1 MDIDSDNDHR
11 ESSSENEITQPPLHN
26 PHGVSLIQGSIP
38 IHRKRQVESSIVSV
52 GSPPRKRMKGDF
64 NAAYLNLLNCDI
76 NDISSGLVHGKKE
89 EDTNTQIGA
98 VVWSSAE
105 KAAFFAAV
113 SRLGKADHAGIS
125 TRIGTKSELE
135 VRQYLV
141 LLNAT
146 EGKGIRQNSLRP
158 VDIPAAVE
166 IGADCD
172 AALEAAADAL
182 SLRQE
187 SYEEQ
192 VEIDRWG
199 YIWRVTV
206 PLMEIFKIQRQGT
219 SEILKSQ
226 SQSRERGPEKEQRR
240 DEEDRGEEPQL
251 KEEEQEKKRRR
262 LDALP
267 FFQLFC
273 IENWLQLSDRI
284 FMNSTVSDCNW
295 RSASEEH
302 EPPAIRMTALAD
314 LYGLVFSVTR
324 RLLFAAMYVA
334 ESRIRRNSF
343 EVVQRRRK
351 TQIRVEDVIAAASS
365 LGMKQNSGEFWAQ
378 CARRLRLDVVY
389 EEIEEDNLTDQEYED
404 SRTHSG
410 EEMDRDDQPL
420 STVESESGST
430 EESRQG
436 VEENEDDDGEI
447 MSYDEV
453 EAALGYPVVA
463 SMHSRSSPPRSGA
476 ATTMDI
482 SSSSED
488 EIDEGERYQEGCLE
502 EDEEQD
508 EYEGETKTEDQQE
521 PTNDGLNSD
530 AIKLDLEE
538 ATMSLEST
546 DQTVAGANAT
556 RVIKSQIRAEHR
568 LELDANILDVKASAE
583 AEKELW
589 AVLYSNGDTG
599 TIDHRH

>member
-1 MDIDSDNDHR
+1 MDIDTVDDDC
-11 ESSSENEITQPPLHN
+11 ESRSENEIAQPTLHS
-26 PHGVSLIQGSIP
+26 GVLPIRGSIP
-38 IHRKRQVESSIVSV
+38 IHGKRQIESSVVSV
-52 GSPPRKRMKGDF
+52 GSPPRKRMRGDF

-76 NDISSGLVHGKKE
+76 NDISSGLFHGKKE
-89 EDTNTQIGA
+89 EDADTQIGT

-141 LLNAT
+141 LLDAT

-166 IGADCD
+166 IGAECG

-199 YIWRVTV
+199 SIWRVTV
-206 PLMEIFKIQRQGT
+206 PLMETFKSQRQGN
-219 SEILKSQ
+219 SEILKLQ
-226 SQSRERGPEKEQRR
+226 SQPRERGLEKEQRR
-240 DEEDRGEEPQL
+240 DEEDRGEKPQP
-251 KEEEQEKKRRR
+251 EDEEQEKKRRR
-262 LDALP
+262 LEELP
-267 FFQLFC
+267 FLQLFC
-273 IENWLQLSDRI
+273 VENWLQLSDRI

-295 RSASEEH
+295 RSASEEY
-302 EPPAIRMTALAD
+302 EPPAIRMTALSD
-314 LYGLVFSVTR
+314 FYGLVFSVTR

-334 ESRIRRNSF
+334 ESRVRRNSF

-351 TQIRVEDVIAAASS
+351 TEIRVEDVRAAASS
-365 LGMKQNSGEFWAQ
+365 LSMKQNSGEFWAQ

-389 EEIEEDNLTDQEYED
+389 EETEDNLTDQEYED

-410 EEMDRDDQPL
+410 EEMDGDDRLL

-430 EESRQG
+430 EESRQS

-453 EAALGYPVVA
+453 EAALGYPVIA
-463 SMHSRSSPPRSGA
+463 GMHSRCGTPKPGA
-476 ATTMDI
+476 ATTTDI
-482 SSSSED
+482 SSNSVD
-488 EIDEGERYQEGCLE
+488 EIDEGEQYQGGYLE

-508 EYEGETKTEDQQE
+508 EYEGDTKMEDQQE
-521 PTNDGLNSD
+521 PTDSLNLA

-538 ATMSLEST
+538 ATISLEFI
-546 DQTVAGANAT
+546 DHTVVGANAT
-556 RVIKSQIRAEHR
+556 RVIKSQIQAEHR
-568 LELDANILDVKASAE
+568 LERDAELLDVKARVE

-589 AVLYSNGDTG
+589 AVLYGNGDMG
-599 TIDHRH
+599 TIDNRH